1 MDGAQACYLY
11 LAAAGRDEASAS
23 RRAWGSCH
31 VRKRWARARV
41 ERPLVQILV
50 AVATIQMRTLKT
62 EVEKG
67 SMGTALGHGLVGPKR

>member
-1 MDGAQACYLY
+1 MALKRATYTSPPR
-11 LAAAGRDEASAS
+11 AGTRP
-23 RRAWGSCH
+23 RRVGGRGGPF